1 MDREAPHVSAGLEE
15 VSLRSLRNLS
25 SAPLGGAE
33 EKLGRREGGRVRLGA
48 HACRQFWFSQDV
60 TKGRRDYVGPGPL
73 GLRWWFI
80 SFPHTCVMMSNS
92 MTSVVIMR
100 GGHESQN

>member
-25 SAPLGGAE
+25 TAPLGGAA
-33 EKLGRREGGRVRLGA
+33 EKLGRGGGGRVRLGA
-48 HACRQFWFSQDV
+48 HACRRHGFSWEV

-73 GLRWWFI
+73 G
-80 SFPHTCVMMSNS
+80 
-92 MTSVVIMR
+92 
-100 GGHESQN
+100 